1 LLNEVAMHR
10 MLLCALA
17 ALASLSL
24 VPLTA
29 HAQAAFTNPYTEW
42 SLRPD
47 VPRVPF
53 DGAPFSEK
61 YTNSFIFNSTPL
73 MLGGNSAGMWYLYRL
88 DKIYRA
94 QMFGYE
100 LPANYHD
107 PATGQIIMPPPPP
120 RHGRLWN
127 FFHYV
132 AD

>member
-1 LLNEVAMHR
+1 MHR
-10 MLLCALA
+10 TLCCALA

-29 HAQAAFTNPYTEW
+29 HAQGLAFTNPYTEW

-47 VPRVPF
+47 VPRIPY

-73 MLGGNSAGMWYLYRL
+73 MLGGNPTRMWNLYHV

-100 LPANYHD
+100 LPANYFD
-107 PATGQIIMPPPPP
+107 PMTGGVVVPPPPP
-120 RHGRLWN
+120 RRGLLWG
-127 FFHYV
+127 FFHYL